1 VVDAARVVVAATRQT
16 RHARRAAA
24 ARELATAPAPMSELA
39 AAAAGVRPAG
49 DADYHAERARRRNAE
64 LAALAMVRRQLCWEA
79 SRIPPRYVDAE
90 LGLADPAHAPAVDR
104 LKALLDRRA
113 WMLALAGPRG
123 TGKTFL
129 ACALVREF
137 CRRGQ
142 RARYATAADIFD
154 AIRRAFGRDGDEARR
169 VVDGLRLPEL
179 LVIDEVQVR
188 SNTEWETNQLTG
200 LIDTRYGTR
209 ATTLLV
215 ANLPAQELLDH
226 LGTSAA
232 GRLVEDGGIVTCAGP
247 SYRTTGAALA
257 ADPPAEGRRRFLFTP
272 VMPGATPTPLEI
284 K

>member
-113 WMLALAGPRG
+113 WMLALAGPR
-123 TGKTFL
+123 
-129 ACALVREF
+129 
-137 CRRGQ
+137 
-142 RARYATAADIFD
+142 
-154 AIRRAFGRDGDEARR
+154 
-169 VVDGLRLPEL
+169 LPEL